1 MKQLENLLLY
11 IDLTSVNCLHSNIF
25 LSLIKIII
33 IMKKILVFAFAVA
46 LLTTSCKK
54 DEKTEVVVEPIPEVS
69 GLQIITDS
77 TKVNWTAFKTTEK
90 VAVGASFQSIE
101 LKDTK
106 TGETPEEVL
115 EGAAFTIPVSSI
127 FTNNTDRD
135 SKILKFFFGTLKN
148 TELLSGIINFRE
160 GKCYMTLTM
169 NDVTKQIVTEYT
181 YENKLFTLTSTLNL
195 VEFGGE
201 KAIAAINE
209 ACYELHKGKDGV
221 SKTWE
226 LVDIKGTVLFK

>member
-1 MKQLENLLLY
+1 MKYKNMR
-11 IDLTSVNCLHSNIF
+11 
-25 LSLIKIII
+25 KIAVFTFA
-33 IMKKILVFAFAVA
+33 LV

-54 DEKTEVVVEPIPEVS
+54 EEQPETVVEPTPEIT
-69 GLQIITDS
+69 GLKIITDS

-90 VAVGASFQSIE
+90 IAVGGSFQSIE

-115 EGAAFTIPVSSI
+115 DGSVFTIPVSSL
-127 FTNNTDRD
+127 FTNNPDRD
-135 SKILKFFFGTLKN
+135 SKLLKFFFGTLKN
-148 TELLSGIINFRE
+148 TELLAGVINFRD

-169 NDVTKQIVTEYT
+169 NDVTKEIATEYT
-181 YENKLFTLTSTLNL
+181 YENKLFSITSTINL

-201 KAIAAINE
+201 NAIAAINE
-209 ACYELHKGKDGV
+209 ACYDLHKGKDGV

-226 LVDIKGTVLFK
+226 LVDIKGSVLFE

>member
-1 MKQLENLLLY
+1 MR
-11 IDLTSVNCLHSNIF
+11 
-25 LSLIKIII
+25 KIAVFTFA
-33 IMKKILVFAFAVA
+33 LV

-54 DEKTEVVVEPIPEVS
+54 EEQPETVVEPTPEIT
-69 GLQIITDS
+69 GLKIITDS

-90 VAVGASFQSIE
+90 IAVGGSFQSIE

-115 EGAAFTIPVSSI
+115 DGSVFTIPVSSL
-127 FTNNTDRD
+127 FTNNPDRD
-135 SKILKFFFGTLKN
+135 SKLLKFFFGTLKN
-148 TELLSGIINFRE
+148 TELLAGVINFRD

-169 NDVTKQIVTEYT
+169 NDVTKEIATEYT
-181 YENKLFTLTSTLNL
+181 YENKLFSITSTINL

-201 KAIAAINE
+201 NAIAAINE
-209 ACYELHKGKDGV
+209 ACYDLHKGKDGV

-226 LVDIKGTVLFK
+226 LVDIKGSVLFE

>member
-1 MKQLENLLLY
+1 MKNK
-11 IDLTSVNCLHSNIF
+11 D
-25 LSLIKIII
+25 
-33 IMKKILVFAFAVA
+33 MKKIAVFAFAVA

-54 DEKTEVVVEPIPEVS
+54 EEQPEVVVEPTPEVS

-90 VAVGASFQSIE
+90 VAVGGSFKSIE

-115 EGAAFTIPVSSI
+115 EGAAFTIPVSSL
-127 FTNNTDRD
+127 FTDNADRD
-135 SKILKFFFGTLKN
+135 SKLKEFFFGTLKN
-148 TELLSGIINFRE
+148 SELLAGVINFRE

-169 NDVTKQIVTEYT
+169 NDVTKEIVTEYT
-181 YENKLFTLTSTLNL
+181 YENNLFTLTSTLNL

-201 KAIAAINE
+201 KAIAALN
-209 ACYELHKGKDGV
+209 AVCLDLHKGKDGV

-226 LVDIKGTVLFK
+226 LVDIKGSVLFENNKPVL

>member
-1 MKQLENLLLY
+1 MK
-11 IDLTSVNCLHSNIF
+11 NIN
-25 LSLIKIII
+25 
-33 IMKKILVFAFAVA
+33 MKKIAVFAFAVA

-54 DEKTEVVVEPIPEVS
+54 DEKTETVTEPIPEVS
-69 GLQIITDS
+69 GLKIITDS

-90 VAVGASFQSIE
+90 VAVGGSFRTIE

-115 EGAAFTIPVSSI
+115 EGAAFSIPVSSL
-127 FTNNTDRD
+127 FTDNADRD
-135 SKILKFFFGTLKN
+135 SKLLKFFFGTLKN
-148 TELLSGIINFRE
+148 TELLSGTLNFRE

-169 NDVTKQIVTEYT
+169 NDVTKQIVTEYV
-181 YENKLFTLTSTLNL
+181 YENNLFTLTSTLNL

-201 KAIAAINE
+201 KAVKAINE
-209 ACYELHKGKDGV
+209 ACLDLHKGKDGV

-226 LVDIKGTVLFK
+226 LVDIKGSVLFENNKPVL

>member
-1 MKQLENLLLY
+1 
-11 IDLTSVNCLHSNIF
+11 
-25 LSLIKIII
+25 
-33 IMKKILVFAFAVA
+33 MKKIAVFAFAVA

-54 DEKTEVVVEPIPEVS
+54 EEQPEVVVEPTPEVS

-90 VAVGASFQSIE
+90 VAVGGSFKSIE

-115 EGAAFTIPVSSI
+115 EGAAFTIPVSSL
-127 FTNNTDRD
+127 FTDNADRD
-135 SKILKFFFGTLKN
+135 SKLKEFFFGTLKN
-148 TELLSGIINFRE
+148 SELLAGVINFRE

-169 NDVTKQIVTEYT
+169 NDVTKEIVTEYT
-181 YENKLFTLTSTLNL
+181 YENNLFTLTSTLNL

-201 KAIAAINE
+201 KAIAALN
-209 ACYELHKGKDGV
+209 AVCLDLHKGKDGV

-226 LVDIKGTVLFK
+226 LVDIKGSVLFENNKPVL

>member
-1 MKQLENLLLY
+1 MKY
-11 IDLTSVNCLHSNIF
+11 KDMR
-25 LSLIKIII
+25 KIAVFTFA
-33 IMKKILVFAFAVA
+33 LV

-54 DEKTEVVVEPIPEVS
+54 EEQPETVVEPTPEIT
-69 GLQIITDS
+69 GLKIITDS

-90 VAVGASFQSIE
+90 IAVGGSFQSIE

-115 EGAAFTIPVSSI
+115 DGSVFTIPVSSL
-127 FTNNTDRD
+127 FTNNPDRD
-135 SKILKFFFGTLKN
+135 SKLLKFFFGTLKN
-148 TELLSGIINFRE
+148 TELLAGVINFRD

-169 NDVTKQIVTEYT
+169 NDVTKEIATEYT
-181 YENKLFTLTSTLNL
+181 YENKLFSITSTINL

-201 KAIAAINE
+201 NAIAAINE
-209 ACYELHKGKDGV
+209 ACYDLHKGKDGV

-226 LVDIKGTVLFK
+226 LVDIKGSVLFE

>member
-1 MKQLENLLLY
+1 MK
-11 IDLTSVNCLHSNIF
+11 NIN
-25 LSLIKIII
+25 
-33 IMKKILVFAFAVA
+33 MKKIAVFAFAVA

-54 DEKTEVVVEPIPEVS
+54 DEKTETVTEPIPEVS
-69 GLQIITDS
+69 GLKIITDS

-90 VAVGASFQSIE
+90 VAVGGSFKTIE

-115 EGAAFTIPVSSI
+115 EGAAFSIPVSSL
-127 FTNNTDRD
+127 FTDNADRD
-135 SKILKFFFGTLKN
+135 SKLLKFFFGTLKN
-148 TELLSGIINFRE
+148 TELLAGTLNFRE

-169 NDVTKQIVTEYT
+169 NDVTKQIVTEYV
-181 YENKLFTLTSTLNL
+181 YENNLFTLTSTLNL

-201 KAIAAINE
+201 KAIAALNE
-209 ACYELHKGKDGV
+209 ICLDLHKGKDGV

-226 LVDIKGTVLFK
+226 LVDIKGSVLFENNKPVL

>member
-1 MKQLENLLLY
+1 MK
-11 IDLTSVNCLHSNIF
+11 NIN
-25 LSLIKIII
+25 
-33 IMKKILVFAFAVA
+33 MKKIAVFAFAVA

-54 DEKTEVVVEPIPEVS
+54 DEKTETVTEPIPEVS
-69 GLQIITDS
+69 GLKIITDS

-90 VAVGASFQSIE
+90 VAVGGSFKTIE

-115 EGAAFTIPVSSI
+115 EGAAFSIPVSSL
-127 FTNNTDRD
+127 FTDNADRD
-135 SKILKFFFGTLKN
+135 SKLLKFFFGTLKN
-148 TELLSGIINFRE
+148 TELLAGTLNFRE

-169 NDVTKQIVTEYT
+169 NDVTKQIVTEYV
-181 YENKLFTLTSTLNL
+181 YENNLFTLTSTLNL

-201 KAIAAINE
+201 KAIAALNE
-209 ACYELHKGKDGV
+209 ICLDLHKGKDGV

-226 LVDIKGTVLFK
+226 LVDIKGSVLFENSKPVL

>member
-1 MKQLENLLLY
+1 MK
-11 IDLTSVNCLHSNIF
+11 NIN
-25 LSLIKIII
+25 
-33 IMKKILVFAFAVA
+33 MKKIAVFAFAVA

-54 DEKTEVVVEPIPEVS
+54 DEKTETVTEPTPEVS
-69 GLQIITDS
+69 GLKIITDS

-90 VAVGASFQSIE
+90 VAVGGSFKTIE

-115 EGAAFTIPVSSI
+115 EGAAFSIPVSSL
-127 FTNNTDRD
+127 FTDNADRD
-135 SKILKFFFGTLKN
+135 SKLLKFFFGTLKN
-148 TELLSGIINFRE
+148 TELLAGTLNFRE

-181 YENKLFTLTSTLNL
+181 YENNLFTLTSTLNL

-201 KAIAAINE
+201 KAIAALNE
-209 ACYELHKGKDGV
+209 ICLDLHKGKDGI

-226 LVDIKGTVLFK
+226 LVDIKGSVLFENSKPVL